1 MLSQPDHHVTTAS
14 LDYWQQGSDERG
26 WRFGQG
32 NTATTLLPHHGSVRG
47 QRMADSKRGGW
58 LKLLLTFA
66 CDDDHKPS
74 GPRTTSMLPLVFEL
88 TAILALLAVGF
99 VFGRMWEMRQEIRRR
114 SRELDNAGFRI
125 PTANL
130 PTI

>member
-1 MLSQPDHHVTTAS
+1 
-14 LDYWQQGSDERG
+14 
-26 WRFGQG
+26 
-32 NTATTLLPHHGSVRG
+32 
-47 QRMADSKRGGW
+47 
-58 LKLLLTFA
+58 
-66 CDDDHKPS
+66 
-74 GPRTTSMLPLVFEL
+74 MLPLVFEV
-88 TAILALLAVGF
+88 TAILALLAAGF

>member
-1 MLSQPDHHVTTAS
+1 MNEAGDSDKETRRRRSCHTTVVCAAS
-14 LDYWQQGSDERG
+14 E
-26 WRFGQG
+26 WRIPS
-32 NTATTLLPHHGSVRG
+32 A
-47 QRMADSKRGGW
+47 GGW